1 MRHTNEFDRGP
12 EGPQNDPGPEVS
24 PIRTPSRVPQGDRRD
39 ISTPGTGSLTPVKGS
54 ARTPRAPRVEVITA
68 GDLDAGLERAWHGL
82 QAADPDLA
90 SPFFT
95 PDFCRIVG
103 QVRDDLR
110 IAVIS
115 GEGGPVGFFPYHRQR
130 FGRLAPLA
138 GQISDYHGIIGT
150 DGGLGAPG
158 LLTALKAQAFDFN
171 HAPASQ
177 TGFCAHAYL
186 HATSPLIDLSDG
198 FEAWRQER
206 RAQGSAIKNV
216 ERKGRKLGREVGELR
231 FVANETDPAAWDNML
246 AWKRAAL
253 AAIGVP
259 FILDRPWARGVV
271 ERVRGADAPG
281 FGGMISALWAGDAL
295 AAVNFSMRTNTTIHS
310 WFPTYNP
317 AFERHSP
324 GLTLLMETL
333 RHAGEAGFSEVD
345 LGRGSERYKS
355 EFANGARGL
364 CEGSVERGLGPL
376 GLTRKLRK
384 AAQAAAG
391 KTGKAEHAELARR
404 VGNRLLSAGRIF

>member
-1 MRHTNEFDRGP
+1 M
-12 EGPQNDPGPEVS
+12 
-24 PIRTPSRVPQGDRRD
+24 
-39 ISTPGTGSLTPVKGS
+39 
-54 ARTPRAPRVEVITA
+54 PRVDVIA
-68 GDLDAGLERAWHGL
+68 AEELDAGLERTWRAL
-82 QAADPDLA
+82 QAADPDLT
-90 SPFFT
+90 SPFFA

-103 QVRDDLR
+103 QVRDDVR

-150 DGGLGAPG
+150 DGGLGATA

-171 HAPASQ
+171 HVPGTQ
-177 TGFCAHAYL
+177 TGLCDHAYL
-186 HATSPLIDLSDG
+186 HTTSPVIDLSEG
-198 FEAWRQER
+198 FETWRQER
-206 RAQGSAIKNV
+206 RAQGSAIKNA
-216 ERKGRKLGREVGELR
+216 ERKGRKLGREVGALR
-231 FVANETDPAAWDNML
+231 FVANETDRAVWGKLL

-253 AAIGVP
+253 DAIGVP
-259 FILDRPWARGVV
+259 FILDRPWAGAVID
-271 ERVRGADAPG
+271 RVRAADAPG
-281 FGGMISALWAGDAL
+281 FGGMTSTLWAGDEL
-295 AAVNFSMRTNTTIHS
+295 VAVNFSMRTDTTIHS

-317 AFERHSP
+317 DFERHSP

-333 RHAGEAGFSEVD
+333 RHASEAGFGELD

-355 EFANGARGL
+355 EFANGARAL
-364 CEGSVERGLGPL
+364 CEGSVERGLSPL

-384 AAQAAAG
+384 AAQAVAG
-391 KTGKAEHAELARR
+391 KTGKAEQAETVRR